1 MQQGVVSFFVVFFFV
16 GVVSK
21 VGQCAVVGTTYETR
35 SSFVFPFFFS
45 FVGVVSKVGQCAVVG
60 ATYETRSSFVF
71 PFFFI
76 RRSCFE
82 SWAVC
87 GGRNH
92 I

>member
-35 SSFVFPFFFS
+35 SSFVFPFFL
-45 FVGVVSKVGQCAVVG
+45 FVGVVSKVGQCAV
-60 ATYETRSSFVF
+60 A
-71 PFFFI
+71 
-76 RRSCFE
+76 
-82 SWAVC
+82 
-87 GGRNH
+87 GGH